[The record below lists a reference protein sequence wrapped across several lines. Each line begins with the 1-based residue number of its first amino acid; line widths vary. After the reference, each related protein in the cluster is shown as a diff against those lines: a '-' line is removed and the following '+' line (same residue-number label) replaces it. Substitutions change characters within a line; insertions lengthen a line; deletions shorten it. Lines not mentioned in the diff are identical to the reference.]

1 MKTTL
6 KLSINIEQDT
16 KFGCNVTGEFNV
28 TDMIFSDLNNLLDA
42 ESMIADVK
50 KCLKLLKGFKMLTIR
65 LTDGI
70 QYESY
75 PTEIHSVRFTNHY
88 GEIKM
93 AYANKTSG
101 HNCYTNW
108 EIVKEKDIYDNIRT
122 FVQNA
127 NILQVGKIRESVN
140 TEVAAA

>member
-16 KFGCNVTGEFNV
+16 KFGCNVRGEFNV

-75 PTEIHSVRFTNHY
+75 PTEIHSVSEPNFVLRICMGINSTQH
-88 GEIKM
+88 
-93 AYANKTSG
+93 
-101 HNCYTNW
+101 HN
-108 EIVKEKDIYDNIRT
+108 T
-122 FVQNA
+122 FLLYHLTLPC
-127 NILQVGKIRESVN
+127 I
-140 TEVAAA
+140 